1 MDNPNSIF
9 REIENGALYASTTE
23 LIRQKRYLKSI
34 LKDSN
39 SHSANP
45 FYEEMI
51 DKVVQLFSKKL
62 ELALESRDIEWEQKL
77 INQQFNENFSKNTY
91 ENQLLREELEH
102 FVVTEEGRKLFPKTS
117 YFRKRQLKTFKR
129 KRKSKIIVLNSMRLN
144 YFREINNLREINQPW
159 RSSETINDYLQV
171 RFF

>member
-102 FVVTEEGRKLFPKTS
+102 FVVTEEGRKLFQRLLTLEKDNS
-117 YFRKRQLKTFKR
+117 KLLKENEKA
-129 KRKSKIIVLNSMRLN
+129 KL
-144 YFREINNLREINQPW
+144 
-159 RSSETINDYLQV
+159 
-171 RFF
+171 